1 VVNLELSWLT
11 LACLLDGAANTGN
24 GTGHDGAGDTG
35 RGPGAHDGAGNTGRR
50 AGAHDGASDAGSG
63 PGLDGAGDAGGGLVE
78 HFEERLGG
86 LGKSVVCLVVMI
98 GMFLGGE
105 EMVRW
110 EDDGIYAILEP
121 RVVALGCCLGLL

>member
-35 RGPGAHDGAGNTGRR
+35 RR

-78 HFEERLGG
+78 HFEKRLGG

-98 GMFLGGE
+98 GMSLGGE

-121 RVVALGCCLGLL
+121 RVMALGCLPRFAVAEGFFENSAI